1 MFSIFG
7 VLPTI
12 HRSARAVRGC
22 LLAFALVGFSTAPV
36 GGQATASYAPPETYY
51 TGINAVSGSALRT
64 QLHDLIDG
72 HWVISYNNLPD
83 LFSVIDADPAV
94 PGNILLI
101 YSGASVSSGSTSWNR
116 EHLWPRSFGADTGP
130 AYSDAHHLFPSNS
143 ATNSDRSNYAFAN
156 LAASI
161 PLANAPDS
169 RVNDGLRLVEP
180 RDADKGRIA
189 RAMLYMDVRYDG
201 SDSDGDLY
209 LSDYPT
215 SFSTRFGKLS
225 DLLEWNRTY
234 PPDERERRRNHLIHT
249 GVRVSNKALF
259 QSNRNPFVDYP
270 DLADAIFT
278 ADSLI
283 TWGSWRV
290 AYFSLTELLDP
301 ALVGG
306 AADPDGDG
314 RPNFLEFALQTD
326 PKSAEDA
333 GLPLVIRGSTTDY
346 FQFNRVPRP
355 EVSGFSYVVEGTAD
369 PHLGNSW
376 VAIPFDD
383 RDLLISENGLA
394 ETVSLPLVLSGAI
407 GPRHYRLR
415 VSRNTPEG
423 EFSAVYDPALTTA
436 GGLDLFTYAIPLEEG
451 WADSGW
457 MGPVQTEGRPWFY
470 HAKHK
475 WLFSPSTDP
484 RQAWFYD
491 FSLGWVF
498 TSRVLYPYLYLAAS
512 GKWVYY
518 RIGTEAP
525 DRVFL
530 DPITAEPIGEADL

>member
-7 VLPTI
+7 VFPTI
-12 HRSARAVRGC
+12 HRSSRVVGGC
-22 LLAFALVGFSTAPV
+22 LLAVALGGFPTAPL

-51 TGINAVSGSALRT
+51 AGINAVSGVDLRN

-94 PGNILLI
+94 PGNVYLI
-101 YSGASVSSGSTSWNR
+101 YSGASVSTGSTSWNR
-116 EHLWPRSFGADTGP
+116 EHLWPRSYGADTGP

-156 LAASI
+156 LTSSI

-215 SFSTRFGKLS
+215 SFSTRFGRLS
-225 DLLEWNRTY
+225 DILEWNRAY
-234 PPDERERRRNHLIHT
+234 PPDERERRRNHLIYT
-249 GVRVSNKALF
+249 GVRVGSKGLF
-259 QSNRNPFVDYP
+259 QSNRNPFVDFP

-278 ADSLI
+278 ADVAV

-290 AYFSLTELLDP
+290 AHFSLLELLDV
-301 ALVGG
+301 AVVGPG
-306 AADPDGDG
+306 ADPDGDG
-314 RPNFLEFALQTD
+314 RPNFLEFALQSD
-326 PKSAEDA
+326 PKSGTDS
-333 GLPLVIRGSTTDY
+333 GLPVIIRGSQTDY
-346 FQFNRVPRP
+346 FQFDRVPRP
-355 EVSGFSYVVEGTAD
+355 EVSFLSYTVEASSD
-369 PHLGNSW
+369 PYLGNAW
-376 VAIPFDD
+376 TAIPFDD
-383 RDLLISENGLA
+383 RDLLISEKGLA
-394 ETVSLPLVLSGAI
+394 QMVSLPLPTTGRA
-407 GPRHYRLR
+407 RHYRLR
-415 VSRNTPEG
+415 VDRMTPAET
-423 EFSAVYDPALTTA
+423 FSAVYDPALAAA
-436 GGLDLFTYAIPLEEG
+436 GGLDLFTYGQPLEDG
-451 WADSGW
+451 WTDSGW
-457 MGPVQTEGRPWFY
+457 MGPIQTEGRPWFY
-470 HAKHK
+470 HAEHK

-484 RQAWFYD
+484 RSVWFYD
-491 FSLGWVF
+491 FSLGWIY

-512 GKWVYY
+512 DQWVYY
-518 RIGTEAP
+518 RLGTVAP
-525 DRVFL
+525 ERVFL
-530 DPITAEPIGEADL
+530 DPLTAEPIAEGAL